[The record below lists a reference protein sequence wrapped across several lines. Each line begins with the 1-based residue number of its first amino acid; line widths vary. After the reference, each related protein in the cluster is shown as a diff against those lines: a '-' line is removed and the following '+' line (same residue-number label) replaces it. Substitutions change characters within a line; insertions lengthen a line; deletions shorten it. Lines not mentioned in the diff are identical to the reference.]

1 MRVLLRNIETGLFYE
16 DASKWTADQ
25 TAAFDFE
32 KTHRAVAL
40 VFAAKLE
47 GVEMLLTSEDPQFDL
62 ILGVN
67 RENPPTSP
75 IQLSEVTT
83 PESVG
88 SDQPEPQN
96 RTPSRSASSI

>member
-1 MRVLLRNIETGLFYE
+1 VLLRSIETGLFYE

-47 GVEMLLTSEDPQFDL
+47 GVEMLLISEDPDFDL
-62 ILGVN
+62 ILPIT
-67 RENPPTSP
+67 RETQPTPPTSA
-75 IQLSEVTT
+75 
-83 PESVG
+83 PEAISAGIV
-88 SDQPEPQN
+88 SAPNSEPQ
-96 RTPSRSASSI
+96 TKASATSL

>member
-1 MRVLLRNIETGLFYE
+1 MLLRSIETGLFYE

-62 ILGVN
+62 ILSVN
-67 RENPPTSP
+67 RDTQPPPTQPPEGIAADVVSTEQSKSQSKAP
-75 IQLSEVTT
+75 ST
-83 PESVG
+83 P
-88 SDQPEPQN
+88 
-96 RTPSRSASSI
+96 ASSI

>member
-1 MRVLLRNIETGLFYE
+1 MLLRSIETGLFYE

-62 ILGVN
+62 ILSVN
-67 RENPPTSP
+67 RDTQPPEGISADVVSAEQSKSQSKAP
-75 IQLSEVTT
+75 ST
-83 PESVG
+83 P
-88 SDQPEPQN
+88 
-96 RTPSRSASSI
+96 ASSI

>member
-1 MRVLLRNIETGLFYE
+1 VRVLLRNIETGLFYE

-32 KTHRAVAL
+32 KTHRVVAL
-40 VFAAKLE
+40 VFATKLE

-62 ILGVN
+62 ILPVN
-67 RENPPTSP
+67 RENPPAPP
-75 IQLSEVTT
+75 IQLSEVIK
-83 PESVG
+83 PEAVG

-96 RTPSRSASSI
+96 RTSSTSASSI

>member
-1 MRVLLRNIETGLFYE
+1 MLLRSIETGLFYE

-62 ILGVN
+62 ILSIN
-67 RENPPTSP
+67 RENPPP
-75 IQLSEVTT
+75 
-83 PESVG
+83 PA
-88 SDQPEPQN
+88 PA
-96 RTPSRSASSI
+96 SASQAINAQIVGPENPKPQPKASAL